1 MTTLTT
7 RLPLT
12 VFAAALLAA
21 AGVAPAATI
30 FDNGSVQGTAVD
42 LSDPATGQALI
53 VVGDADLTD
62 NVTTIQLDKTFNR
75 YVDCGDPY
83 QGDGITL
90 SGGGCGCPPPPTGL
104 PLLVEFT
111 LPSAAAVGSGTFDIL
126 ISDEQVRN
134 NTCTPWWDYEI
145 ILAGPTDRL
154 GFVGTPNP
162 VDYFTTVESGPDAL
176 RFVGGVWPNDN
187 VYHTLHQSLVG
198 QELGIRVELYPDS
211 ELVFLLKERPSV
223 PEPATMSVL
232 GLGGVLAVLRRRK
245 RARRS

>member
-53 VVGDADLTD
+53 VVGDGDLTD

-134 NTCTPWWDYEI
+134 NTCTPWWDYEM
-145 ILAGPTDRL
+145 ILVGPE
-154 GFVGTPNP
+154 GSVSFFGTPNP
-162 VDYFTTVESGPDAL
+162 VSYFTDVEMGPDRL
-176 RFVGGVWPNDN
+176 HFVDGVWPNDGLFH
-187 VYHTLHQSLVG
+187 VLHQSLVG
-198 QELGIRVELYPDS
+198 QELGIRVNLLPSE
-211 ELVFLLKERPSV
+211 ELVFTLKERPSV
-223 PEPATMSVL
+223 PEPAAM
-232 GLGGVLAVLRRRK
+232 GLLAVGGGLLALRRR
-245 RARRS
+245 RA